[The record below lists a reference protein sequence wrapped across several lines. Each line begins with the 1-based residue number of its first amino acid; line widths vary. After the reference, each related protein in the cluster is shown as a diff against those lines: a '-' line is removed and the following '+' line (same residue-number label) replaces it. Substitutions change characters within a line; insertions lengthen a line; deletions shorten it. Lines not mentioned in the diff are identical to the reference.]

1 MSPLSQ
7 KPITNVVGFDDAPFA
22 HAHRGDVRV
31 VGAVC
36 ARTRL
41 DGVLSGKVRRD
52 GVNATETL
60 ISLVRGSKFREHV
73 RAVLL
78 QGIALAGFNVIDLRR
93 LSEALEVPV
102 VVMVRKQPR
111 LALVRRALLERT
123 PGGARKW
130 RLVEAAG
137 PLEQVGSI
145 WVQRVGLPLADTVAL
160 LRATTLHG
168 NVPEPLR
175 LAHLIAGGVTTG
187 QSRGRA

>member
-1 MSPLSQ
+1 MA

-22 HAHRGDVRV
+22 HAHFGDVRI

-36 ARTRL
+36 SRTRL
-41 DGVLSGKVRRD
+41 DGVLAGKVRRD
-52 GVNATETL
+52 GANATDE
-60 ISLVRGSKFREHV
+60 LVRLILGSKFREHV

-78 QGIALAGFNVIDLRR
+78 QGIALAGFNVVDIHR
-93 LSEALEVPV
+93 LSATLEVPV
-102 VVMVRKQPR
+102 VVAVRRRPR
-111 LALVRRALLERT
+111 LHLVERALRERT
-123 PGGARKW
+123 RGGARKW

-137 PLEQVGSI
+137 PLEPIGAMWI
-145 WVQRVGLPLADTVAL
+145 QRVGLGLAEAADL